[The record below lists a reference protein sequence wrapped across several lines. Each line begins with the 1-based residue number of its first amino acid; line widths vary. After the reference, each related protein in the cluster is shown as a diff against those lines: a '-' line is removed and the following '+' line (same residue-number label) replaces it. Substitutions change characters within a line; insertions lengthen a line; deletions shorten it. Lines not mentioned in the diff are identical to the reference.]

1 MNEDSQASKHE
12 QLAMITA
19 FMDAPLVAPGSGKIS
34 SNIVTVVER
43 LLKKH
48 MQKNTKIHTHTYILK
63 LEMEL
68 T

>member
-1 MNEDSQASKHE
+1 
-12 QLAMITA
+12 MIMA

-48 MQKNTKIHTHTYILK
+48 MQKKTQKYTHTYILK

-68 T
+68 I

>member
-1 MNEDSQASKHE
+1 
-12 QLAMITA
+12 MITA

-48 MQKNTKIHTHTYILK
+48 MQKKTTKIHTHLHTKTRNGTNII
-63 LEMEL
+63 EEFVRVA
-68 T
+68 

>member
-1 MNEDSQASKHE
+1 
-12 QLAMITA
+12 MITA

-48 MQKNTKIHTHTYILK
+48 MQKKNTKIHTHTYILK

-68 T
+68 I

>member
-1 MNEDSQASKHE
+1 
-12 QLAMITA
+12 MIMA

-48 MQKNTKIHTHTYILK
+48 MQKNTKIHTHLHTKTRHGTNII
-63 LEMEL
+63 EEFVRVA
-68 T
+68 

>member
-1 MNEDSQASKHE
+1 MSNSK
-12 QLAMITA
+12 MITA

-48 MQKNTKIHTHTYILK
+48 MQKKTQKYTHTHTYILK

-68 T
+68 I

>member
-1 MNEDSQASKHE
+1 
-12 QLAMITA
+12 MITA

-48 MQKNTKIHTHTYILK
+48 MQKKHKNTHTHTYILK

-68 T
+68 I